1 MTMIADSV
9 YRRADAVITRRIAG
23 ETVVVPIAGSA
34 TAPRDTRF
42 FVLNGSAERLWDFL
56 SAPQSAISMARHL
69 TEAYGIAMSAAQDDV
84 RAFLKDLELN
94 GLIVPET
101 NQ

>member
-1 MTMIADSV
+1 MSADRL
-9 YRRADAVITRRIAG
+9 YRRAEGVITRRIAG
-23 ETVVVPIAGSA
+23 ETVVVPIAGAA

-56 SAPQSAISMARHL
+56 SSPQSAGSMARHL
-69 TEAYGIAMSAAQDDV
+69 TDEYGIAMNAAQVDV
-84 RAFLKDLELN
+84 MAFLKDLELN
-94 GLIVPET
+94 GLIIPET